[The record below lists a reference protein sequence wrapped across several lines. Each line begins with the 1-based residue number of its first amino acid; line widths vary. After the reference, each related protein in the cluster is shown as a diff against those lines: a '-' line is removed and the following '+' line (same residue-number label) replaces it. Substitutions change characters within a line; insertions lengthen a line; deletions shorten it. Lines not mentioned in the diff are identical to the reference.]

1 MLWSKCLSPQNSYVE
16 ILTPRDDGIRKCL
29 GHEGGAFLNEI
40 NDLTK
45 ETPTELPGSFYF
57 VRTQGEGPG

>member
-45 ETPTELPGSFYF
+45 ETPT
-57 VRTQGEGPG
+57 